1 MNETLDDIVAWI
13 REIAQSWR
21 QSNSYD
27 KVTIGGLGV
36 CDALEKIADR
46 IEAAHKREVDKLNS
60 VIQAQRSAFDAE
72 QDRQRRAAPG
82 NAAAMREALKD
93 AGKAAA
99 EIIQA
104 LRMPRR
110 VNLAMNTANYI
121 TGVCARALAVPA
133 RNCDVYDK
141 EEVRMAYHLHGDG
154 LMTMQAVVDWLYSAK
169 KKRGDESPRTEQEG
183 EVENG

>member
-46 IEAAHKREVDKLNS
+46 IEAATQRE
-60 VIQAQRSAFDAE
+60 
-72 QDRQRRAAPG
+72 
-82 NAAAMREALKD
+82 REAAGNSAELRKALGELRAELWNNTVISGKRKFKLYEIAD
-93 AGKAAA
+93 A
-99 EIIQA
+99 
-104 LRMPRR
+104 
-110 VNLAMNTANYI
+110 
-121 TGVCARALAVPA
+121 ALAKPA

-169 KKRGDESPRTEQEG
+169 KKRGDESPRTEQKG
-183 EVENG
+183 KVRG